1 MSTPDKPTSQT
12 PSNPELIAAWQ
23 WFINYDESSKRH
35 KRKRI
40 RIRTAIIWISFASSV
55 LAVVLSVFFP
65 NPEAIPDQ
73 ANRIRNGLLIALA
86 VLPGVSTVL
95 VGYALRFSPMSAWAV
110 YRVGAELIRREIYLY
125 RTHAGPYT
133 DLKGKDDE
141 KRRILLENLKKASR
155 VEKIYATDRMQEN
168 PTIKQTVQD
177 VLLGAEATPSLREI
191 KTPEKVRQQI
201 EAQTKKYSNQRDD
214 GFGDLTVEE
223 YVEHRLVGQLD
234 WYTKRVGNDF
244 FWLQFW
250 QVAILMMGAL
260 GTVLVALSTIVPYG
274 SALPPF
280 VAVTTAFAAAFGLYL
295 ELQMFNHT
303 YPIYSTAARRLKNLM
318 DEWQIRLSYF
328 DAANDIHQKLRLQ
341 FIVEAESVLQSEREE
356 WMIRVVQTQSALEQ
370 KLSRSDKDDINQEY
384 HVQQSGLGTSLL
396 NLAGVELGGLKNKQ
410 ALALYQEALRVFND
424 SKNTLGTLEA
434 VEGIIESLVLHP
446 TSNRSDDPKSR
457 QHLENT
463 AMLYGAVTKWRE
475 QRNQA
480 IVPAQ
485 KALFERAMR
494 PLREQLDGQFSSLQT
509 QGQALDFDE
518 MVKLASE
525 QSL

>member
-1 MSTPDKPTSQT
+1 
-12 PSNPELIAAWQ
+12 
-23 WFINYDESSKRH
+23 
-35 KRKRI
+35 
-40 RIRTAIIWISFASSV
+40 
-55 LAVVLSVFFP
+55 
-65 NPEAIPDQ
+65 
-73 ANRIRNGLLIALA
+73 
-86 VLPGVSTVL
+86 
-95 VGYALRFSPMSAWAV
+95 
-110 YRVGAELIRREIYLY
+110 
-125 RTHAGPYT
+125 
-133 DLKGKDDE
+133 
-141 KRRILLENLKKASR
+141 
-155 VEKIYATDRMQEN
+155 
-168 PTIKQTVQD
+168 
-177 VLLGAEATPSLREI
+177 
-191 KTPEKVRQQI
+191 
-201 EAQTKKYSNQRDD
+201 
-214 GFGDLTVEE
+214 
-223 YVEHRLVGQLD
+223 
-234 WYTKRVGNDF
+234 
-244 FWLQFW
+244 
-250 QVAILMMGAL
+250 
-260 GTVLVALSTIVPYG
+260 
-274 SALPPF
+274 
-280 VAVTTAFAAAFGLYL
+280 
-295 ELQMFNHT
+295 
-303 YPIYSTAARRLKNLM
+303 
-318 DEWQIRLSYF
+318 
-328 DAANDIHQKLRLQ
+328 
-341 FIVEAESVLQSEREE
+341 VEAESVLQSEREE